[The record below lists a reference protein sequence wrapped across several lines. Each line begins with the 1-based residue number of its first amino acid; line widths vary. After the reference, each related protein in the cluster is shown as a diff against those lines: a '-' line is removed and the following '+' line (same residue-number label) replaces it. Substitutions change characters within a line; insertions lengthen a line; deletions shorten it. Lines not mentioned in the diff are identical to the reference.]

1 MKLSYKYLLIVWG
14 VVLCSALMLLG
25 CISDG
30 NESSEETT
38 LVKVGQVA
46 PDFTVEML
54 DGRSIRLSAL
64 RGEVVL
70 LTFWDPECPTCQQYN
85 LTSQRRQTNRPSI

>member
-1 MKLSYKYLLIVWG
+1 M
-14 VVLCSALMLLG
+14 CSALMLLG

-54 DGRSIRLSAL
+54 DGKSI
-64 RGEVVL
+64 
-70 LTFWDPECPTCQQYN
+70 P
-85 LTSQRRQTNRPSI
+85 